1 MMSKKSTIR
10 KMDSFS
16 DTLKTDYDL
25 TTSQLSAVKIIQRLA
40 RQKKAFRAAISEH
53 QWKIF
58 ADFDTRDEAE
68 MLHLAVF
75 MQSLLDNV
83 PDADGNKPS
92 SLSDKHWDNGA
103 AASEESVEGI
113 VEADS
118 VSLEIAAISESVH
131 GDYKDYDVGKSN
143 ITKEI
148 AAQIIEVYR
157 KDGRL
162 SVKLVMKLLRTAY
175 RILKQADN
183 ISRIDIPEG
192 CKMTVV
198 GDIHGQLPDLLH
210 ILDESGMPA
219 NDNRFIFNGDFV
231 DRGPHSVE
239 CICIL
244 LALYASDPQNV
255 VLNRGNHEDIA
266 INRVYGFQAE
276 CVDKYGELA
285 YGMFCEVFR
294 YLPLFVVANEDIFV
308 VHAGLFHDPN
318 VKLSDLEEIDRLDYV
333 TRPSV
338 LYPENTEGL
347 SAEDARKEY
356 LKQLQRD
363 ALWSDPMEEFGV
375 EDNPRGAG
383 ICFGPDVASTFLEN
397 NRLSMVIRSHEC
409 VRTGFC
415 LHYLNDF
422 ETIICPPEIPLVCT
436 IFSAS
441 NYCNGDN
448 FGAYITILPHKFS
461 DSQPVGKSGLYYAV
475 HRFKTSS
482 SEIALEV
489 TNKMSLSGLIVRKKN
504 ALRMSFQAIDKD
516 NIGQVSKAEWAD
528 VMLRVTGIKIRWL
541 AIMKSLVPPDA
552 ITARTVDYIDFL
564 AAFTQELLAKATMDG
579 AVASAASES
588 AGLKMMDAM
597 YFQRKKLETVFY
609 YFDTNGDGVSELL
622 LFPFFYQYLFLLLSP
637 SILFTVYAWCVHFT
651 YAHSFEC
658 YSTYQ
663 IILELMKFILDSRV
677 PNFDSNFSSTQRIS
691 REEFHKGCAL
701 LNGNL
706 SEDSEQRLT
715 NIDHTLDLMDFDGSN
730 DLDINEFFEV
740 WYGRRSDHSIK
751 LQGTQYIVQ

>member
-1 MMSKKSTIR
+1 MTSPSPRTMASVGKEN
-10 KMDSFS
+10 SFRA
-16 DTLKTDYDL
+16 TLKTDNDL
-25 TTSQLSAVKIIQRLA
+25 SSSQLSAINTIQRLA
-40 RQKKAFRAAISEH
+40 RQKNALKSAINEH

-58 ADFDTRDEAE
+58 SDFDTRDEAE

-75 MQSLLDNV
+75 MQSLIDNV

-92 SLSDKHWDNGA
+92 GIDQEAWESSDGVGGA
-103 AASEESVEGI
+103 GKAAEGFL
-113 VEADS
+113 EADS
-118 VSLEIAAISESVH
+118 LNLEIANMSDNVH
-131 GDYKDYDVGKSN
+131 GDFEDYDVGKAN
-143 ITKEI
+143 ITKEV
-148 AAQIIEVYR
+148 AMQVIEVYR
-157 KDGRL
+157 KNGRL

-175 RILKQADN
+175 RMLKQADN

-198 GDIHGQLPDLLH
+198 GDLHGQLPDLLH
-210 ILDESGMPA
+210 ILDESGLPA
-219 NDNRFIFNGDFV
+219 DDNRYIFNGDFV
-231 DRGPHSVE
+231 DRGQYSVE

-294 YLPLFVVANEDIFV
+294 YLPLFVVANDDIFV
-308 VHAGLFHDPN
+308 VHAGLFHDSN

-333 TRPSV
+333 TRPAV

-347 SAEDARKEY
+347 SKEDARKEY

-383 ICFGPDVASTFLEN
+383 VCFGPDVAGTFMDN
-397 NRLSMVIRSHEC
+397 NRISMIIRSHEC

-415 LHYLNDF
+415 IHYQNDF
-422 ETIICPPEIPLVCT
+422 ETNVCLPGTPLVCT

-461 DSQPVGKSGLYYAV
+461 ESQPVGKSGLYYAV

-482 SEIALEV
+482 AETALEV
-489 TNKMSLSGLIVRKKN
+489 TNKLSLSGLIVRKKN

-516 NIGQVSKAEWAD
+516 NKGVVTRAEWAD

-552 ITARTVDYIDFL
+552 LTPRTVDYIDFL
-564 AAFTQELLAKATMDG
+564 AAFTQETMAKLTDGQGATSE
-579 AVASAASES
+579 AS
-588 AGLKMMDAM
+588 GLQMMDAM
-597 YFQRKKLETVFY
+597 YLQRKKLETVFY
-609 YFDTNGDGVSELL
+609 YFDTNNDGVRTIHFLPLKL
-622 LFPFFYQYLFLLLSP
+622 LFYLFIFLIHFYNFLLV
-637 SILFTVYAWCVHFT
+637 FT
-651 YAHSFEC
+651 
-658 YSTYQ
+658 
-663 IILELMKFILDSRV
+663 
-677 PNFDSNFSSTQRIS
+677 
-691 REEFHKGCAL
+691 
-701 LNGNL
+701 
-706 SEDSEQRLT
+706 
-715 NIDHTLDLMDFDGSN
+715 
-730 DLDINEFFEV
+730 
-740 WYGRRSDHSIK
+740 
-751 LQGTQYIVQ
+751 

>member
-1 MMSKKSTIR
+1 MSSKNLLRRI
-10 KMDSFS
+10 DSFT
-16 DTLKTDYDL
+16 DTLKTDHDL
-25 TTSQLSAVKIIQRLA
+25 SSSQLSAIKTIQRLA
-40 RQKKAFRAAISEH
+40 RQKKACRAAISEH

-83 PDADGNKPS
+83 PDADGNKS
-92 SLSDKHWDNGA
+92 GGLADKHWDNTGVTA
-103 AASEESVEGI
+103 EEPIDMI

-118 VSLEIAAISESVH
+118 MSLEIAAYSESVH

-143 ITKEI
+143 ITKAI
-148 AAQIIEVYR
+148 AVQIIEVYR

-175 RILKQADN
+175 RMLKQAEN
-183 ISRIDIPEG
+183 ISRINIPEG

-198 GDIHGQLPDLLH
+198 GDIHGQLADLLY

-219 NDNRFIFNGDFV
+219 DDNRYIFNGDFV
-231 DRGPHSVE
+231 DRGQHSVE

-276 CVDKYGELA
+276 CVEKYGELA

-294 YLPLFVVANEDIFV
+294 YLPLFVVANDDIFV
-308 VHAGLFHDPN
+308 VHAGLFHDPD
-318 VKLSDLEEIDRLDYV
+318 VKLSDLNEIDRLDYV
-333 TRPSV
+333 TRPAV
-338 LYPENTEGL
+338 LYPESADGLTEEE
-347 SAEDARKEY
+347 SRKEY

-363 ALWSDPMEEFGV
+363 ALWSDPMEEFGI
-375 EDNPRGAG
+375 EENPRGAG
-383 ICFGPDVASTFLEN
+383 MCFGPDVATTFMDGN
-397 NRLSMVIRSHEC
+397 GLSMVIRSHEC

-415 LHYLNDF
+415 LHYQNDF
-422 ETIICPPEIPLVCT
+422 ETNICAPATPLVCT

-461 DSQPVGKSGLYYAV
+461 ESQPVGKSGLYYAV

-482 SEIALEV
+482 AEIALEV
-489 TNKMSLSGLIVRKKN
+489 TNKLSLSGLIVRKKN

-528 VMLRVTGIKIRWL
+528 VMFRVTGIKIRWL
-541 AIMKSLVPPDA
+541 AIMKSLVPA
-552 ITARTVDYIDFL
+552 HALTARTVDYIDFL
-564 AAFTQELLAKATMDG
+564 AAFTQEFLGKTAMDG
-579 AVASAASES
+579 AGVGATSES
-588 AGLKMMDAM
+588 AGLKIMDAM
-597 YFQRKKLETVFY
+597 YVQKKKLENVFY
-609 YFDTNGDGVSELL
+609 YFDTNGDGVRTQLNVSR
-622 LFPFFYQYLFLLLSP
+622 
-637 SILFTVYAWCVHFT
+637 C
-651 YAHSFEC
+651 
-658 YSTYQ
+658 
-663 IILELMKFILDSRV
+663 FILVMLIALSSLSRHNSEV
-677 PNFDSNFSSTQRIS
+677 STFISS
-691 REEFHKGCAL
+691 A
-701 LNGNL
+701 NL
-706 SEDSEQRLT
+706 
-715 NIDHTLDLMDFDGSN
+715 
-730 DLDINEFFEV
+730 
-740 WYGRRSDHSIK
+740 
-751 LQGTQYIVQ
+751 

>member
-1 MMSKKSTIR
+1 MSKRDLTR
-10 KMDSFS
+10 NDSFR
-16 DTLKTDYDL
+16 DTLKSDGDL
-25 TTSQLSAVKIIQRLA
+25 TTSQLSAIKTIQRLA
-40 RQKKAFRAAISEH
+40 RQKKALRAALAEH

-83 PDADGNKPS
+83 PDADGAIRIGGVDQQ
-92 SLSDKHWDNGA
+92 LSNLNINSNTDDA
-103 AASEESVEGI
+103 DDVI
-113 VEADS
+113 IQADS
-118 VSLEIAAISESVH
+118 RSLEIAELADCVH
-131 GDYKDYDVGKSN
+131 GNCEDYDVGKAN
-143 ITKEI
+143 ITKEV
-148 AAQIIEVYR
+148 AMQVVEVYR
-157 KDGRL
+157 KGGRL

-175 RILKQADN
+175 RMLKQADN

-198 GDIHGQLPDLLH
+198 GDLHGQLADLLH
-210 ILDESGMPA
+210 ILDESGLPA
-219 NDNRFIFNGDFV
+219 DDNRYIFNGDFV
-231 DRGPHSVE
+231 DRGQHSVE

-294 YLPLFVVANEDIFV
+294 YLPLFVVANDDIFV
-308 VHAGLFHDPN
+308 VHAGLFHDSN
-318 VKLSDLEEIDRLDYV
+318 VRLSDLEEIDRLDYV
-333 TRPSV
+333 TRPAV

-347 SAEDARKEY
+347 TREDARKEY

-363 ALWSDPMEEFGV
+363 ALWSDPMEEYGV
-375 EDNPRGAG
+375 EENPRGAG
-383 ICFGPDVASTFLEN
+383 VCFGPDVAETFMGN

-422 ETIICPPEIPLVCT
+422 ETTVCPPGTPLVCT

-482 SEIALEV
+482 AEIALEV

-504 ALRMSFQAIDKD
+504 ALRMSFQAIDKG
-516 NIGQVSKAEWAD
+516 NVGQVSRAEWAD

-541 AIMKSLVPPDA
+541 AIMKSLVPADA
-552 ITARTVDYIDFL
+552 LTARTVDYIDFL
-564 AAFTQELLAKATMDG
+564 AAFTQELLAKAASDG
-579 AVASAASES
+579 AAAGAASES
-588 AGLKMMDAM
+588 AGLMMMDAM
-597 YFQRKKLETVFY
+597 YVQRKKLETVFY
-609 YFDTNGDGVSELL
+609 YFDTNGDGVSFFS
-622 LFPFFYQYLFLLLSP
+622 FPSLWGKY
-637 SILFTVYAWCVHFT
+637 
-651 YAHSFEC
+651 
-658 YSTYQ
+658 
-663 IILELMKFILDSRV
+663 K
-677 PNFDSNFSSTQRIS
+677 FSSINLY
-691 REEFHKGCAL
+691 L
-701 LNGNL
+701 LWQFLN
-706 SEDSEQRLT
+706 SYS
-715 NIDHTLDLMDFDGSN
+715 
-730 DLDINEFFEV
+730 
-740 WYGRRSDHSIK
+740 
-751 LQGTQYIVQ
+751 

>member
-1 MMSKKSTIR
+1 MSKRGLTR
-10 KMDSFS
+10 NGSFR
-16 DTLKTDYDL
+16 DTLKTDNDL
-25 TTSQLSAVKIIQRLA
+25 TYSQLSAVKTIQRLA
-40 RQKKAFRAAISEH
+40 RQKKALKTALAEH

-83 PDADGNKPS
+83 PDADGNKPGGMDNALWENSTNNVS
-92 SLSDKHWDNGA
+92 SNIDD
-103 AASEESVEGI
+103 SEEVI
-113 VEADS
+113 IQADS
-118 VSLEIAAISESVH
+118 RSLEIAELADCVH
-131 GDYKDYDVGKSN
+131 GDCRDYDIGKAN
-143 ITKEI
+143 ITKEV
-148 AAQIIEVYR
+148 AMQVVEVYR
-157 KDGRL
+157 KGGRL

-175 RILKQADN
+175 RMLKQADN

-198 GDIHGQLPDLLH
+198 GDLHGQLADLLH
-210 ILDESGMPA
+210 ILDESGLPA
-219 NDNRFIFNGDFV
+219 DDNRYIFNGDFV
-231 DRGPHSVE
+231 DRGQYSVE

-308 VHAGLFHDPN
+308 VHAGLFHDSN
-318 VKLSDLEEIDRLDYV
+318 VRLSDLEEIDRLDYV

-338 LYPENTEGL
+338 LYPENTQGL
-347 SAEDARKEY
+347 SREDARKEY

-383 ICFGPDVASTFLEN
+383 VCFGPDVAETFMDN
-397 NRLSMVIRSHEC
+397 NRISMVIRSHEC

-422 ETIICPPEIPLVCT
+422 ETVVCPVGSPLVCT

-448 FGAYITILPHKFS
+448 FGAYITILPHRFV
-461 DSQPVGKSGLYYAV
+461 DSQPVGKSGLYYSV

-482 SEIALEV
+482 AEIALEV

-504 ALRMSFQAIDKD
+504 ALRMSFQAIDK
-516 NIGQVSKAEWAD
+516 GSLGTVSRAEWAD

-552 ITARTVDYIDFL
+552 LTARTVDYIDFL
-564 AAFTQELLAKATMDG
+564 AAFTQESLTKAASDG
-579 AVASAASES
+579 SASGAASES
-588 AGLKMMDAM
+588 AGLMMMDAM
-597 YFQRKKLETVFY
+597 YVQRKKLETVFY
-609 YFDTNGDGVSELL
+609 YFDTNGDGVSYDRTLRCV
-622 LFPFFYQYLFLLLSP
+622 YRNSNLFLSLYFFPLD
-637 SILFTVYAWCVHFT
+637 V
-651 YAHSFEC
+651 
-658 YSTYQ
+658 
-663 IILELMKFILDSRV
+663 FI
-677 PNFDSNFSSTQRIS
+677 
-691 REEFHKGCAL
+691 
-701 LNGNL
+701 
-706 SEDSEQRLT
+706 
-715 NIDHTLDLMDFDGSN
+715 
-730 DLDINEFFEV
+730 
-740 WYGRRSDHSIK
+740 
-751 LQGTQYIVQ
+751 

>member
-1 MMSKKSTIR
+1 MSR
-10 KMDSFS
+10 RGSFK
-16 DTLKTDYDL
+16 TLKSDNDL
-25 TTSQLSAVKIIQRLA
+25 SSSQLSAVKVIQRLA
-40 RQKKAFRAAISEH
+40 RQKKALRTALSEH

-83 PDADGNKPS
+83 PDADGAKIKDGAVDEKLWES
-92 SLSDKHWDNGA
+92 GGA
-103 AASEESVEGI
+103 ANFDTSNDNVI
-113 VEADS
+113 DS
-118 VSLEIAAISESVH
+118 MNLEIATTSDHVH

-143 ITKEI
+143 ITKEV
-148 AAQIIEVYR
+148 AMQVIEVYR
-157 KDGRL
+157 KGGRL

-175 RILKQADN
+175 RMLKQADN

-192 CKMTVV
+192 CKLTVV

-210 ILDESGMPA
+210 ILDESGLPA
-219 NDNRFIFNGDFV
+219 DDNRYIFNGDFV
-231 DRGPHSVE
+231 DRGQSSVE

-244 LALYASDPQNV
+244 LALYASDPHNV

-308 VHAGLFHDPN
+308 VHAGLFHDAN

-333 TRPSV
+333 TRPAV
-338 LYPENTEGL
+338 LYPDNTDGL
-347 SAEDARKEY
+347 NKEDARKEY

-383 ICFGPDVASTFLEN
+383 VCFGPDIAGTFMEN
-397 NRLSMVIRSHEC
+397 NRISMVIRSHEC

-415 LHYLNDF
+415 LHYLDDF
-422 ETIICPPEIPLVCT
+422 EASVCPPGTPLVCT

-461 DSQPVGKSGLYYAV
+461 ESQPVGKSGLYYAV
-475 HRFKTSS
+475 QRFKTSS
-482 SEIALEV
+482 SDIALEV
-489 TNKMSLSGLIVRKKN
+489 TNKMSLSSLIVRKKN
-504 ALRMSFQAIDKD
+504 ALKMMFQAIDKENVGLVTRAD
-516 NIGQVSKAEWAD
+516 WAD
-528 VMLRVTGIKIRWL
+528 VMLRVTGIKILWL
-541 AIMKSLVPPDA
+541 AIMRSLVPADA
-552 ITARTVDYIDFL
+552 LTPHTVDYIDFL
-564 AAFTQELLAKATMDG
+564 AAFTQEALQKSAMNDAKAGM
-579 AVASAASES
+579 SES

-597 YFQRKKLETVFY
+597 YVQRKKLETVFY
-609 YFDTNGDGVSELL
+609 YFDTNSDG
-622 LFPFFYQYLFLLLSP
+622 
-637 SILFTVYAWCVHFT
+637 
-651 YAHSFEC
+651 
-658 YSTYQ
+658 
-663 IILELMKFILDSRV
+663 
-677 PNFDSNFSSTQRIS
+677 RIS
-691 REEFHKGCAL
+691 RDEFHKGCAM
-701 LNGNL
+701 LNGGL
-706 SEDSEQRLT
+706 SDDSEQRLT
-715 NIDHTLDLMDFDGSN
+715 DIDHTLDLMDFDGSD

-740 WYGRRSDHSIK
+740 FRILDAKDGKVDGVLSLAQSSK
-751 LQGTQYIVQ
+751 STK

>member
-1 MMSKKSTIR
+1 MSTR
-10 KMDSFS
+10 DLTRNDSFR
-16 DTLKTDYDL
+16 DTLKSDGDL
-25 TTSQLSAVKIIQRLA
+25 TISQLAAIKTIQRLA
-40 RQKKAFRAAISEH
+40 RQKKALRAALAEH

-83 PDADGNKPS
+83 PDADGYRIGGVDQQ
-92 SLSDKHWDNGA
+92 LSNLNINSCTDDGDD
-103 AASEESVEGI
+103 VI
-113 VEADS
+113 IQADS
-118 VSLEIAAISESVH
+118 RSLEIAELADCVH
-131 GDYKDYDVGKSN
+131 GNCEDYDVGKAN
-143 ITKEI
+143 ITKEV
-148 AAQIIEVYR
+148 AMQVVEVYR
-157 KDGRL
+157 KGGRL

-175 RILKQADN
+175 RMLKQADN

-198 GDIHGQLPDLLH
+198 GDLHGQLADLLH
-210 ILDESGMPA
+210 ILDESGLPA
-219 NDNRFIFNGDFV
+219 DDNRYIFNGDFV
-231 DRGPHSVE
+231 DRGQHSVE

-294 YLPLFVVANEDIFV
+294 YLPLFVVANDDIFV
-308 VHAGLFHDPN
+308 VHAGLFHDSN
-318 VKLSDLEEIDRLDYV
+318 VRLSDLEEIDRLDYV
-333 TRPSV
+333 TRPAV
-338 LYPENTEGL
+338 LYPENTQGL
-347 SAEDARKEY
+347 SREDARKEY

-375 EDNPRGAG
+375 EENPRGAG
-383 ICFGPDVASTFLEN
+383 VCFGPDVAESFMGN

-422 ETIICPPEIPLVCT
+422 ETTVCPTGTPLVCT

-482 SEIALEV
+482 AEIALEV
-489 TNKMSLSGLIVRKKN
+489 TNKLSLSGLIVRKKN
-504 ALRMSFQAIDKD
+504 ALRMSFQAIDKG
-516 NIGQVSKAEWAD
+516 NVGQVSRAEWAD

-541 AIMKSLVPPDA
+541 AIMKSLVPA
-552 ITARTVDYIDFL
+552 NALTARTVDYIDFL
-564 AAFTQELLAKATMDG
+564 AAFTQELLVKAASDG
-579 AVASAASES
+579 AAAGAASES
-588 AGLKMMDAM
+588 AGLMMMDAM
-597 YFQRKKLETVFY
+597 YVQRKKLETVFY
-609 YFDTNGDGVSELL
+609 YFDTNGDGVS
-622 LFPFFYQYLFLLLSP
+622 Q
-637 SILFTVYAWCVHFT
+637 SILSYLILSHYVLSY
-651 YAHSFEC
+651 Y
-658 YSTYQ
+658 
-663 IILELMKFILDSRV
+663 IILDYIISYYILSYYI
-677 PNFDSNFSSTQRIS
+677 IS
-691 REEFHKGCAL
+691 
-701 LNGNL
+701 
-706 SEDSEQRLT
+706 
-715 NIDHTLDLMDFDGSN
+715 
-730 DLDINEFFEV
+730 
-740 WYGRRSDHSIK
+740 Y
-751 LQGTQYIVQ
+751 

>member
-1 MMSKKSTIR
+1 MISRRALLAKA
-10 KMDSFS
+10 DSFR
-16 DTLKTDYDL
+16 DTLKSDNDL
-25 TTSQLSAVKIIQRLA
+25 TSSQLTAVKIIQRLA
-40 RQKKAFRAAISEH
+40 RQKKALKAALAEH

-83 PDADGNKPS
+83 PDADA
-92 SLSDKHWDNGA
+92 KHPGLEKQLI
-103 AASEESVEGI
+103 EESGVDDAEETI
-113 VEADS
+113 IQVDS
-118 VSLEIAAISESVH
+118 RNLQIAEVGDCVH
-131 GDYKDYDVGKSN
+131 GDCEDYDVGKSN
-143 ITKEI
+143 ITREV
-148 AAQIIEVYR
+148 ATQVIEVYR
-157 KDGRL
+157 KGGRL

-175 RILKQADN
+175 RMLKQAEN

-198 GDIHGQLPDLLH
+198 GDLHGQLADLLH
-210 ILDESGMPA
+210 ILDESGLPA
-219 NDNRFIFNGDFV
+219 DDNRYIFNGDFV
-231 DRGPHSVE
+231 DRGQHSVE

-294 YLPLFVVANEDIFV
+294 YLPLFVLANDDIFV
-308 VHAGLFHDPN
+308 VHAGLFHDSH

-333 TRPSV
+333 TRPAI
-338 LYPENTEGL
+338 LYPDCVEGL
-347 SAEDARKEY
+347 SREDARKEY

-363 ALWSDPMEEFGV
+363 ALWSDPMEELGV

-383 ICFGPDVASTFLEN
+383 VCFGPDVAETFMTN
-397 NRLSMVIRSHEC
+397 NGISMVIRSHEC

-415 LHYLNDF
+415 IHYLNDF
-422 ETIICPPEIPLVCT
+422 ETNICPPEIPLVCT

-461 DSQPVGKSGLYYAV
+461 DSQPVGNSGLYYAV

-482 SEIALEV
+482 AEIALEV

-504 ALRMSFQAIDKD
+504 ALRMSFQAIDK
-516 NIGQVSKAEWAD
+516 NSAGQVSKAEWAD

-541 AIMKSLVPPDA
+541 AIMRSLVPPMA
-552 ITARTVDYIDFL
+552 LSPRSVDYIGFL
-564 AAFTQELLAKATMDG
+564 DAFTPEMLANAPPDPEGIG
-579 AVASAASES
+579 ASSES
-588 AGLKMMDAM
+588 AGLTMMDAM
-597 YFQRKKLETVFY
+597 YVQRKKLETVFY
-609 YFDTNGDGVSELL
+609 YFDINGDGVSGCNVCRVCDVQH
-622 LFPFFYQYLFLLLSP
+622 FYCS
-637 SILFTVYAWCVHFT
+637 C
-651 YAHSFEC
+651 
-658 YSTYQ
+658 
-663 IILELMKFILDSRV
+663 
-677 PNFDSNFSSTQRIS
+677 
-691 REEFHKGCAL
+691 
-701 LNGNL
+701 
-706 SEDSEQRLT
+706 
-715 NIDHTLDLMDFDGSN
+715 
-730 DLDINEFFEV
+730 
-740 WYGRRSDHSIK
+740 
-751 LQGTQYIVQ
+751 

>member
-1 MMSKKSTIR
+1 MSKRGLTR
-10 KMDSFS
+10 NGSFR
-16 DTLKTDYDL
+16 DTLKTDNDL
-25 TTSQLSAVKIIQRLA
+25 TYSQLSAVKTIQRLA
-40 RQKKAFRAAISEH
+40 RQKKALKTALAEH

-83 PDADGNKPS
+83 PDADGNKPGGMDNALWENSTNNAS
-92 SLSDKHWDNGA
+92 SSIDD
-103 AASEESVEGI
+103 SEEVI
-113 VEADS
+113 IQADS
-118 VSLEIAAISESVH
+118 RSLEIAELADCVH
-131 GDYKDYDVGKSN
+131 GDCRDYDIGKAN
-143 ITKEI
+143 ITKEV
-148 AAQIIEVYR
+148 AMQVVEVYR
-157 KDGRL
+157 KGGRL

-175 RILKQADN
+175 RMLKQADN

-198 GDIHGQLPDLLH
+198 GDLHGQLADLLH
-210 ILDESGMPA
+210 ILDESGLPA
-219 NDNRFIFNGDFV
+219 DDNRYIFNGDFV
-231 DRGPHSVE
+231 DRGQYSVE

-308 VHAGLFHDPN
+308 VHAGLFHDSN
-318 VKLSDLEEIDRLDYV
+318 VRLSDLEEIDRLDYV

-338 LYPENTEGL
+338 LYPENTQGL
-347 SAEDARKEY
+347 SREDARKEY

-383 ICFGPDVASTFLEN
+383 VCFGPDVAETFMDN
-397 NRLSMVIRSHEC
+397 NRISMVIRSHEC

-422 ETIICPPEIPLVCT
+422 ETVVCPVGSPLVCT

-448 FGAYITILPHKFS
+448 FGAYITILPHRFV
-461 DSQPVGKSGLYYAV
+461 DSQPVGKSGLYYSV

-482 SEIALEV
+482 AEIALEV

-504 ALRMSFQAIDKD
+504 ALRMSFQAIDK
-516 NIGQVSKAEWAD
+516 GSLGTVSRAEWAD

-552 ITARTVDYIDFL
+552 LTARTVDYIDFL
-564 AAFTQELLAKATMDG
+564 AAFTQESLTKAASDG
-579 AVASAASES
+579 SASGAASES
-588 AGLKMMDAM
+588 AGLMMMDAM
-597 YFQRKKLETVFY
+597 YVQRKKLETVFY
-609 YFDTNGDGVSELL
+609 YFDTNGDGVSYDRTLRCV
-622 LFPFFYQYLFLLLSP
+622 YRNSNLFLSLYFFPLD
-637 SILFTVYAWCVHFT
+637 V
-651 YAHSFEC
+651 
-658 YSTYQ
+658 
-663 IILELMKFILDSRV
+663 FI
-677 PNFDSNFSSTQRIS
+677 
-691 REEFHKGCAL
+691 
-701 LNGNL
+701 
-706 SEDSEQRLT
+706 
-715 NIDHTLDLMDFDGSN
+715 
-730 DLDINEFFEV
+730 
-740 WYGRRSDHSIK
+740 
-751 LQGTQYIVQ
+751 

>member
-1 MMSKKSTIR
+1 MSKRNLIC
-10 KMDSFS
+10 KMDSLK
-16 DTLKTDYDL
+16 DTLKSDDDL
-25 TTSQLSAVKIIQRLA
+25 SVSQLSAIKIIQRLA
-40 RQKKAFRAAISEH
+40 RQKKALRTAISEH

-83 PDADGNKPS
+83 PDDGKTVSDTRWES
-92 SLSDKHWDNGA
+92 SGSNTDEGSDI
-103 AASEESVEGI
+103 I

-118 VSLEIAAISESVH
+118 MSLELATIGDHVH

-143 ITKEI
+143 ITKEV
-148 AAQIIEVYR
+148 ALQIIEVYR

-175 RILKQADN
+175 RMLKLADN

-192 CKMTVV
+192 CKMTIV
-198 GDIHGQLPDLLH
+198 GDIHGQLADLLH
-210 ILDESGMPA
+210 IIDESGMPA
-219 NDNRFIFNGDFV
+219 DDNRYIFNGDFV
-231 DRGPHSVE
+231 DRGQHSVE

-244 LALYASDPQNV
+244 LALYASDPKNV

-294 YLPLFVVANEDIFV
+294 YLPLFVVANDDIFV

-318 VKLSDLEEIDRLDYV
+318 VRLSDLEDIDRLDYV
-333 TRPSV
+333 TRPAV
-338 LYPENTEGL
+338 LFPENTEGL
-347 SAEDARKEY
+347 SPEDSRKEY

-363 ALWSDPMEEFGV
+363 ALWSDPMEELGI

-383 ICFGPDVASTFLEN
+383 VCFGPDVATTFLAN
-397 NRLSMVIRSHEC
+397 NRLSMIVRSHEC

-422 ETIICPPEIPLVCT
+422 ETIVCPPGTPLVCT

-461 DSQPVGKSGLYYAV
+461 ESQPVGSSGLYYAV

-489 TNKMSLSGLIVRKKN
+489 TNKMSLSSLIVRKKN
-504 ALRMSFQAIDKD
+504 ALRMSFQAIDKG
-516 NIGQVSKAEWAD
+516 NLGQVTRAEWAD

-541 AIMKSLVPPDA
+541 AIMKSLVPPNA
-552 ITARTVDYIDFL
+552 LTPRTVDYIDFL
-564 AAFTQELLAKATMDG
+564 AAFTKEGLALLEHSSGAT
-579 AVASAASES
+579 SES
-588 AGLKMMDAM
+588 AGLTMMDAM
-597 YFQRKKLETVFY
+597 YVQRKKLETVFY
-609 YFDTNGDGVSELL
+609 YFDTNGDGVSDTFNFALCCGTD
-622 LFPFFYQYLFLLLSP
+622 PFSP
-637 SILFTVYAWCVHFT
+637 PPHFFSQL
-651 YAHSFEC
+651 AIH
-658 YSTYQ
+658 Q
-663 IILELMKFILDSRV
+663 I
-677 PNFDSNFSSTQRIS
+677 T
-691 REEFHKGCAL
+691 
-701 LNGNL
+701 
-706 SEDSEQRLT
+706 
-715 NIDHTLDLMDFDGSN
+715 
-730 DLDINEFFEV
+730 
-740 WYGRRSDHSIK
+740 
-751 LQGTQYIVQ
+751 

>member
-1 MMSKKSTIR
+1 MSKRGLTR
-10 KMDSFS
+10 NGSFR
-16 DTLKTDYDL
+16 DTLKTDNDL
-25 TTSQLSAVKIIQRLA
+25 TYSQLSAVKTIQRLA
-40 RQKKAFRAAISEH
+40 RQKKALKTALAEH

-83 PDADGNKPS
+83 PDADGNKPGGMDNALWENSTNNAS
-92 SLSDKHWDNGA
+92 SSIDD
-103 AASEESVEGI
+103 SEEVI
-113 VEADS
+113 IQADS
-118 VSLEIAAISESVH
+118 RSLEIAELADCVH
-131 GDYKDYDVGKSN
+131 GDCRDYDIGKAN
-143 ITKEI
+143 ITKEV
-148 AAQIIEVYR
+148 AMQVVEVYR
-157 KDGRL
+157 KGGRL

-175 RILKQADN
+175 RMLKQADN

-198 GDIHGQLPDLLH
+198 GDLHGQLADLLH
-210 ILDESGMPA
+210 ILDESGLPA
-219 NDNRFIFNGDFV
+219 DDNRYIFNGDFV
-231 DRGPHSVE
+231 DRGQYSVE

-308 VHAGLFHDPN
+308 VHAGLFHDSN
-318 VKLSDLEEIDRLDYV
+318 VRLSDLEEIDRLDYV

-338 LYPENTEGL
+338 LYPENTQGL
-347 SAEDARKEY
+347 SREDARKEY

-383 ICFGPDVASTFLEN
+383 VCFGPDVAETFMDN
-397 NRLSMVIRSHEC
+397 NRISMVIRSHEC

-422 ETIICPPEIPLVCT
+422 ETVVCPVGSPLVCT

-448 FGAYITILPHKFS
+448 FGAYITILPHRFV
-461 DSQPVGKSGLYYAV
+461 DSQPVGKSGLYYSV

-482 SEIALEV
+482 AEIALEV

-504 ALRMSFQAIDKD
+504 ALRMSFQAIDK
-516 NIGQVSKAEWAD
+516 GSLGTVSRAEWAD

-552 ITARTVDYIDFL
+552 LTARTVDYIDFL
-564 AAFTQELLAKATMDG
+564 AAFTQESLTKAASDG
-579 AVASAASES
+579 SASGAASES
-588 AGLKMMDAM
+588 AGLMMMDAM
-597 YFQRKKLETVFY
+597 YVQRKKLETVFY
-609 YFDTNGDGVSELL
+609 YFDTNGDGVSYDRTLRCV
-622 LFPFFYQYLFLLLSP
+622 YRNSNLFLFLYFFPLD
-637 SILFTVYAWCVHFT
+637 V
-651 YAHSFEC
+651 
-658 YSTYQ
+658 
-663 IILELMKFILDSRV
+663 FI
-677 PNFDSNFSSTQRIS
+677 
-691 REEFHKGCAL
+691 
-701 LNGNL
+701 
-706 SEDSEQRLT
+706 
-715 NIDHTLDLMDFDGSN
+715 
-730 DLDINEFFEV
+730 
-740 WYGRRSDHSIK
+740 
-751 LQGTQYIVQ
+751 

>member
-1 MMSKKSTIR
+1 VLPEVEGMEVTMSRDMFK
-10 KMDSFS
+10 KMDSLK
-16 DTLKTDYDL
+16 DTLKSDDDL
-25 TTSQLSAVKIIQRLA
+25 SSSQLVAIKIIQRLA
-40 RQKKAFRAAISEH
+40 RQKKAFRSAIREH

-83 PDADGNKPS
+83 PDADGKVAGNDTLWEGS
-92 SLSDKHWDNGA
+92 GTSVDGASVDGASVDGSMDGSD
-103 AASEESVEGI
+103 I
-113 VEADS
+113 LVEADS
-118 VSLEIAAISESVH
+118 KSLEIATIGDHVH
-131 GDYKDYDVGKSN
+131 GDYRDYDVGKSN
-143 ITKEI
+143 ITKEV
-148 AAQIIEVYR
+148 AMQIIEVYR

-175 RILKQADN
+175 RMLKQAGN

-192 CKMTVV
+192 CKMTIV
-198 GDIHGQLPDLLH
+198 GDIHGQLPDLLY

-219 NDNRFIFNGDFV
+219 NDNRYIFNGDFV
-231 DRGPHSVE
+231 DRGQHSVE

-294 YLPLFVVANEDIFV
+294 YLPLFVVANDDIFV
-308 VHAGLFHDPN
+308 VHAGLFHDPD
-318 VKLSDLEEIDRLDYV
+318 VAFSDLEEIDRLDYV
-333 TRPSV
+333 TRPTI
-338 LYPENTEGL
+338 LYPENTDGMN
-347 SAEDARKEY
+347 AEDTRKEY

-363 ALWSDPMEEFGV
+363 ALWSDPMEELGV

-383 ICFGPDVASTFLEN
+383 VCFGPDVAGIFMQRN
-397 NRLSMVIRSHEC
+397 NLSMIIRSHEC

-422 ETIICPPEIPLVCT
+422 ETNVCPPGVPLVCT

-461 DSQPVGKSGLYYAV
+461 DSQPVGTSGLYYAV

-482 SEIALEV
+482 AELSLEV
-489 TNKMSLSGLIVRKKN
+489 TNKISLSSLIVRKKN
-504 ALRMSFQAIDKD
+504 ALRMSFQAIDKS
-516 NIGQVSKAEWAD
+516 NSGQVSKAEWAD

-541 AIMKSLVPPDA
+541 AIMKSLVPPESLA
-552 ITARTVDYIDFL
+552 LRTVDYVGFL
-564 AAFTQELLAKATMDG
+564 DAFTHEVVAKAAQGADG
-579 AVASAASES
+579 AASET
-588 AGLKMMDAM
+588 AGLIMMDAM
-597 YFQRKKLETVFY
+597 YVQRKKLETIFY
-609 YFDTNGDGVSELL
+609 YFDTDGNGVREIS
-622 LFPFFYQYLFLLLSP
+622 LF
-637 SILFTVYAWCVHFT
+637 
-651 YAHSFEC
+651 
-658 YSTYQ
+658 
-663 IILELMKFILDSRV
+663 FILCARV
-677 PNFDSNFSSTQRIS
+677 R
-691 REEFHKGCAL
+691 L
-701 LNGNL
+701 LN
-706 SEDSEQRLT
+706 
-715 NIDHTLDLMDFDGSN
+715 
-730 DLDINEFFEV
+730 
-740 WYGRRSDHSIK
+740 
-751 LQGTQYIVQ
+751 QY